1 MFRQCLTPC
10 VPEVFHCISV
20 HSKIATLKM
29 GVNKQFIT
37 NNTSSAKKR
46 FLKSLKT
53 PAMQW
58 TSVAYSIV
66 IESV

>member
-1 MFRQCLTPC
+1 
-10 VPEVFHCISV
+10 
-20 HSKIATLKM
+20 M

-37 NNTSSAKKR
+37 NITSSAKKG

-66 IESV
+66 FESV

>member
-1 MFRQCLTPC
+1 
-10 VPEVFHCISV
+10 
-20 HSKIATLKM
+20 M

-37 NNTSSAKKR
+37 NITSSAKKR

-66 IESV
+66 FESVSHNNITRKLPDE